1 MLLFFVLFVFC
12 IYCVQSWDYEYSM
25 HTLNILSPNV
35 NGLNSAVK
43 RTRVLEYLHRK
54 SISCALIQETHLKQ
68 SDVARFQNKYYKLIA
83 FSCAQNKTK
92 GVLILVNRK
101 LNLTVEHIGSDEK
114 GRFVFIRCKIYNNRL
129 ALVSIYGPN
138 ETDSAFL
145 TQISKTLLEE
155 IDCPLVVGGDFNA
168 VINPA
173 LDKSQSDT
181 TANPSSKLLNKFIT
195 ELNLIDLWIIQNT
208 KAKDFTFFS
217 NRHKTF
223 SRIDYIFLS
232 PSLISSNS
240 SISILPI
247 LLSDHSAMLCSVPLS
262 DVKAKSPRWRFN
274 ISLLSNQ
281 TFITSLKEYVK
292 DFLEINMPS
301 DVDPQILWET
311 TKCAIRGFCISF
323 SSTLAK
329 ARTHQFTQ
337 LENKIQS
344 LQNLQKQHFTEQQAT
359 QLSSLKEEYDLLSH
373 SKAEFILHR
382 TRQKYYFESER
393 PSHLLALR
401 LKECESKAYISA
413 IKSSD
418 DQVTTNPVAI
428 NDIFKGFY
436 TNLYKAETDFDEPI
450 CKQYL
455 DKLEL
460 PRISQIDKE
469 SLEAPLS
476 LEELHVSLKSLQK
489 GKSPGLDGLP
499 PELYLEIWD
508 LVGILM
514 LNSFNFAIEHGA
526 FHRDQKTSLISLL
539 LKKGK
544 DPLDCSSY
552 RPISLIPCDLKIY
565 AKVFASR
572 LEKVIHS
579 LIKEDQTGFI
589 KGRNA
594 SDNMRRLLHILDFA
608 DSHPTPCAV
617 FSLDAEKAFDR
628 LEWNYMWAVLQG
640 FGFGEHFVSMIKT
653 LYHSP
658 AASVITGNIIS
669 PSFPLQ
675 RGTRQGCPLSPLL
688 FCLSLEPLAQ
698 AIRKSEVSIK
708 IHDHNHCISLYADD
722 IILYLDHFDVSVSS
736 VIKEFDN
743 FSGLSGYKI
752 NWSKSALMPINNVKV
767 NFSIPSFIPIK
778 ESFIYL
784 GITIY
789 KDIHKIARDNFN
801 NIFVKVKND
810 IQRWKNL
817 KFSLQGR
824 ISTVKMNLLPRFN
837 FFFSMLPLS
846 PPPGYFKEI
855 NSIISKFIWND
866 KCPRIKLTTL
876 QHPNSAGGLAVPNFE
891 LYYWSFQLKALH
903 NWVDPQ
909 STVSWRVIEADK
921 VKPNRLQDI
930 LFTGT
935 GKKGDNYKFGP
946 VVANSIKIWKTV
958 ERRIGGPFKF
968 CNSTPLWHNLNFVCG
983 NRPFVQPSW
992 SSLGVNTCGD
1002 MYDNQGL
1009 CSFQALRAKFCLPAS
1024 AYFVFLQLRSALK
1037 AYGVPWSSS
1046 ISSHPMRDWIAPS
1059 AGRPS
1064 VSLIY
1069 NKFLIVLQNLFLL
1082 KLFGIGN
1089 YLILIYLSTG
1099 RECGLISS

>member
-1 MLLFFVLFVFC
+1 
-12 IYCVQSWDYEYSM
+12 M
-25 HTLNILSPNV
+25 HNLNILSLNV

-43 RTRVLEYLHRK
+43 RTRVLVYLHRK
-54 SISCALIQETHLKQ
+54 SISCALIQDTHLKQ
-68 SDVARFQNKYYKLIA
+68 SDVARFQNKYYKLAA
-83 FSCAQNKTK
+83 FSCALNKTK

-101 LNLTVEHIGSDEK
+101 LNLTIEHLGSDEK

-181 TANPSSKLLNKFIT
+181 TANPCSKLLNKFIT
-195 ELNLIDLWIIQNT
+195 ELNLIDLWRIQNT
-208 KAKDFTFFS
+208 KSKDFTFSS

-247 LLSDHSAMLCSVPLS
+247 LLSDHSA
-262 DVKAKSPRWRFN
+262 RWRFN

-281 TFITSLKEYVK
+281 TFITSLKEYIK
-292 DFLEINMPS
+292 EFLEINMPS
-301 DVDPQILWET
+301 EVDPQIMWET

-329 ARTHQFTQ
+329 AKTHQFAQ

-428 NDIFKGFY
+428 NKIFKGFY

-508 LVGILM
+508 LVGTLM
-514 LNSFNFAIEHGA
+514 LNSFNFAIEHGV

-539 LKKGK
+539 LKTGK
-544 DPLDCSSY
+544 DPLGCSSY

-572 LEKVIHS
+572 MEKVIHS

-589 KGRNA
+589 KGRNS

-608 DSHPTPCAV
+608 DSHPSPCA
-617 FSLDAEKAFDR
+617 
-628 LEWNYMWAVLQG
+628 
-640 FGFGEHFVSMIKT
+640 
-653 LYHSP
+653 
-658 AASVITGNIIS
+658 
-669 PSFPLQ
+669 
-675 RGTRQGCPLSPLL
+675 
-688 FCLSLEPLAQ
+688 
-698 AIRKSEVSIK
+698 
-708 IHDHNHCISLYADD
+708 
-722 IILYLDHFDVSVSS
+722 
-736 VIKEFDN
+736 
-743 FSGLSGYKI
+743 
-752 NWSKSALMPINNVKV
+752 
-767 NFSIPSFIPIK
+767 
-778 ESFIYL
+778 
-784 GITIY
+784 
-789 KDIHKIARDNFN
+789 
-801 NIFVKVKND
+801 
-810 IQRWKNL
+810 
-817 KFSLQGR
+817 
-824 ISTVKMNLLPRFN
+824 
-837 FFFSMLPLS
+837 FFF
-846 PPPGYFKEI
+846 
-855 NSIISKFIWND
+855 
-866 KCPRIKLTTL
+866 T
-876 QHPNSAGGLAVPNFE
+876 
-891 LYYWSFQLKALH
+891 
-903 NWVDPQ
+903 
-909 STVSWRVIEADK
+909 
-921 VKPNRLQDI
+921 
-930 LFTGT
+930 
-935 GKKGDNYKFGP
+935 
-946 VVANSIKIWKTV
+946 
-958 ERRIGGPFKF
+958 
-968 CNSTPLWHNLNFVCG
+968 
-983 NRPFVQPSW
+983 
-992 SSLGVNTCGD
+992 
-1002 MYDNQGL
+1002 
-1009 CSFQALRAKFCLPAS
+1009 
-1024 AYFVFLQLRSALK
+1024 
-1037 AYGVPWSSS
+1037 
-1046 ISSHPMRDWIAPS
+1046 
-1059 AGRPS
+1059 
-1064 VSLIY
+1064 
-1069 NKFLIVLQNLFLL
+1069 
-1082 KLFGIGN
+1082 
-1089 YLILIYLSTG
+1089 
-1099 RECGLISS
+1099 